1 MRYNGHKN
9 YETLQCHS
17 ELLKD
22 FVLSQSDLQSGVSI
36 LGEKLRSFVI
46 NNLPMYD
53 QSNEDDPISNK
64 IITNWIDKVDFD
76 GLAKLYMMMYR

>member
-9 YETLQCHS
+9 YETLQCHN

-53 QSNEDDPISNK
+53 QSNEDDPIINK
-64 IITNWIDKVDFD
+64 IIINWVDKVDFD